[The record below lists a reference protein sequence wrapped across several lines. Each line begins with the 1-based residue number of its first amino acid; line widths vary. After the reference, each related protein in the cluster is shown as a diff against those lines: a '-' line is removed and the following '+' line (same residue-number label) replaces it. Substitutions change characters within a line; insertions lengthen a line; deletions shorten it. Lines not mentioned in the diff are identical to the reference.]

1 MAIFILE
8 MSHRQFSYLPPAVH
22 RHNNRAQADSND
34 DKILVYLR
42 AVIMKRMPRTVQS
55 GLPHDSSAFSPIS
68 VCDMPHITVNT
79 SSSYSLHSQLHFST
93 LDLLRKNC
101 FSETAPKALPFA
113 NRQISNVM

>member
-1 MAIFILE
+1 MFLYFQCLTVNSAIYHLQYTSTITGLRLIA
-8 MSHRQFSYLPPAVH
+8 M
-22 RHNNRAQADSND
+22 DG
-34 DKILVYLR
+34 KILVYLR
-42 AVIMKRMPRTVQS
+42 AVIMKRMLRTVQS

-79 SSSYSLHSQLHFST
+79 PSSYSLHSQLHFST

>member
-1 MAIFILE
+1 M
-8 MSHRQFSYLPPAVH
+8 
-22 RHNNRAQADSND
+22 DG
-34 DKILVYLR
+34 KILVYLR
-42 AVIMKRMPRTVQS
+42 AVIMKRMLRTVQS
-55 GLPHDSSAFSPIS
+55 GLPLDSSAFSPIS

-79 SSSYSLHSQLHFST
+79 PSSYSLHSQLHFST